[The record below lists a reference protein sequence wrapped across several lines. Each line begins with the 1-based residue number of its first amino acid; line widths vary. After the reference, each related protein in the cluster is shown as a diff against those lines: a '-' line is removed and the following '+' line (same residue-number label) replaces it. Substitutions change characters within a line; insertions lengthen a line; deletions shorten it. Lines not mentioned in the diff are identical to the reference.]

1 MIGKILSGRYR
12 IDALIGKGGM
22 AIVYLATDLRTKRQV
37 AVKVLREEYLQNE
50 EFLQR
55 FDREAMVCAKTSH
68 PNIVNLLDIGEEE
81 DRTRYLVMEYVK
93 GRTLKEIIVEKGR
106 LDSTQAV
113 EMTLQIL

>member
-50 EFLQR
+50 
-55 FDREAMVCAKTSH
+55 
-68 PNIVNLLDIGEEE
+68 
-81 DRTRYLVMEYVK
+81 
-93 GRTLKEIIVEKGR
+93 
-106 LDSTQAV
+106 
-113 EMTLQIL
+113 